1 MQLFACFH
9 GFGALALGR
18 VSPRFAWSC
27 GPGATYDRR
36 QLGSSESTLAHSAVV
51 YLARRE
57 RLVRSFE
64 CVRSA
69 DVGRALVLGPRQRG
83 DPMPTVI
90 APVSYTHLTL
100 PTILLV

>member
-18 VSPRFAWSC
+18 VSPRFACSC

-51 YLARRE
+51 YLAPRGRPRAELRRRTIRRRVE
-57 RLVRSFE
+57 R
-64 CVRSA
+64 
-69 DVGRALVLGPRQRG
+69 
-83 DPMPTVI
+83 
-90 APVSYTHLTL
+90 
-100 PTILLV
+100 

>member
-36 QLGSSESTLAHSAVV
+36 QLGSSESTLAQLRS
-51 YLARRE
+51 LAPQPGTTWIGAMR
-57 RLVRSFE
+57 
-64 CVRSA
+64 
-69 DVGRALVLGPRQRG
+69 
-83 DPMPTVI
+83 T
-90 APVSYTHLTL
+90 T
-100 PTILLV
+100 